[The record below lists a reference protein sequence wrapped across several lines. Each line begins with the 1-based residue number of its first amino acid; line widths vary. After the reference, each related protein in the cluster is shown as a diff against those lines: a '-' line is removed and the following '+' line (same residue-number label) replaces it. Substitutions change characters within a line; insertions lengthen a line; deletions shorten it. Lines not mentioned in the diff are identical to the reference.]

1 MEILKNTILKT
12 KWGPTGIMER
22 ESVEVHSGSV
32 LDAYYSISLDAVQD
46 CQDEGPSSSFL
57 TNSSA

>member
-32 LDAYYSISLDAVQD
+32 LDAYYSISLDAVQH
-46 CQDEGPSSSFL
+46 CQDEGPS
-57 TNSSA
+57 